1 MRLWSH
7 RPILALVCLQGF
19 YHIKFKSKTGSHAA
33 RSTHPIY
40 QDFAKTNRLG
50 D

>member
-7 RPILALVCLQGF
+7 RPILALACLQGF
-19 YHIKFKSKTGSHAA
+19 YHIKAKSKTGSYAA

-40 QDFAKTNRLG
+40 QDFAMTNCLG